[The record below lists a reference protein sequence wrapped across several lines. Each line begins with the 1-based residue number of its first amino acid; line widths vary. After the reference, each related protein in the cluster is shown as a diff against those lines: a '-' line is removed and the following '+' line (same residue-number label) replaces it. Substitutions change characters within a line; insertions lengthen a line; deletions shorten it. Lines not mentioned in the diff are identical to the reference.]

1 MVIFPP
7 KLPKN
12 GVGNNSTF
20 FFLLSLTTIILFIRK
35 YLSQNAMLLV
45 RESFRVVKKNL
56 NRDCCKIR
64 EIGRIFCQYLFWFG
78 ECLYLCSEI
87 TFGVSQ
93 NKKGIVMATD
103 IITINPKKRFGKPC
117 VRETRITVY
126 DVLGWLSAGMTYDE
140 ILADFPEL
148 TQQDILACLAFAS
161 KRERAL
167 QFA

>member
-64 EIGRIFCQYLFWFG
+64 EIGRIFLPIFCFWRT
-78 ECLYLCSEI
+78 LAVKW
-87 TFGVSQ
+87 GVIFEFYRYCE
-93 NKKGIVMATD
+93 KYRVD
-103 IITINPKKRFGKPC
+103 
-117 VRETRITVY
+117 
-126 DVLGWLSAGMTYDE
+126 
-140 ILADFPEL
+140 
-148 TQQDILACLAFAS
+148 
-161 KRERAL
+161 
-167 QFA
+167 